1 MKNNN
6 LYNYS
11 TPKSGNEET
20 NFFNIKGRITMTAFF
35 VRLLFA
41 VGIYSLSWVI
51 FNQGIYTWFGVR
63 IENFFETIHL
73 YILPLILIAFV
84 LIQGAKRVHDVNK
97 SGWLFLIPFYNV
109 YLSFCKGTIGS
120 NNYGIDPKPMA
131 QVTYFDE
138 LETNIGEIETH
149 STLKNFSNDK
159 LIFGVLGALILF
171 LIIIQFLIS
180 NRSNEYSKTDTIVDS
195 LSLKP
200 VEALNIA
207 SAKHKPKKSDNIVK
221 EENPD
226 EILENPDEILQD
238 ANVNEDKGNNYVVP
252 EAIDKY
258 YTVLSTQAKPV
269 YFYLTPNTTD
279 RTIAFPSDGDP
290 AIVHANNMKNGF
302 VYVEYIFKSPNF
314 KEQTFRGWLQL
325 SDLK

>member
-35 VRLLFA
+35 ARLLFA

-109 YLSFCKGTIGS
+109 YLSFCRGTIGS

-131 QVTYFDE
+131 QVNYFDE
-138 LETNIGEIETH
+138 LETNIAEVETH
-149 STLKNFSNDK
+149 SPLKQSSNFN
-159 LIFGVLGALILF
+159 LIFGLLFVLIIF
-171 LIIIQFLIS
+171 LIVYDGYDGS
-180 NRSNEYSKTDTIVDS
+180 NAYSKTDTIVDS
-195 LSLKP
+195 LSLKS
-200 VEALNIA
+200 VEIT
-207 SAKHKPKKSDNIVK
+207 KHKKYKHKKHDNNIVK
-221 EENPD
+221 KENPD

-238 ANVNEDKGNNYVVP
+238 ANVTEDKGNYDVV
-252 EAIDKY
+252 AKTIDKY
-258 YTVLSTQAKPV
+258 YTVLSTESKPV
-269 YFYLTPNTTD
+269 YFYLTPNTSD

-302 VYVEYIFKSPNF
+302 VYVEYIFNSPNF
-314 KEQTFRGWLQL
+314 KNQTFRGWLQI